1 VTVFRYLLKQS
12 RPRFWLY
19 LAGPVLVGLAF
30 GAASVG
36 DLLGWLPLAL
46 FAYFLV
52 PANVFLY
59 GVNDVFDRDVDRR
72 NPKKDAKEVRYRGNR
87 ATVAAVLASL
97 AAGLALLALVP
108 RPAAPWIAG
117 FLVLGA
123 AYSVPPARLKVR
135 PPLDSLSNGLYVL
148 PGGAAFA
155 ALTGSQPPLLAIVG
169 GWLWAMAMHTY
180 SAVPDIDPDREAG
193 IGTLATA
200 LGERGALLY
209 CAGTWAL
216 AALAFGA
223 LDWRAGVL
231 IGVYPVLALWSLAS
245 EVAVGRAYWYFPA
258 INTVVGALMTMAGL
272 WRIVDVY

>member
-1 VTVFRYLLKQS
+1 VTVLGYLLKQS
-12 RPRFWLY
+12 RPRFWFY

-30 GAASVG
+30 GAESVG

-59 GVNDVFDRDVDRR
+59 GVNDVFDRDVDLR
-72 NPKKDAKEVRYRGNR
+72 NPKKDEREVRYRGNR
-87 ATVAAVLASL
+87 ATVVAVLASL

-108 RPAAPWIAG
+108 RPAVPWIVG

-135 PPLDSLSNGLYVL
+135 PPLDSVSNGLYVL

-155 ALTGSQPPLLAIVG
+155 ALTGTQPPLLAVAG

-180 SAVPDIDPDREAG
+180 SAVPDVEPDREAG
-193 IGTLATA
+193 IRTLATT

-216 AALAFGA
+216 AALAFAG
-223 LDWRAGVL
+223 LDWRAGL
-231 IGVYPVLALWSLAS
+231 LLGAYPVLALWTLSS
-245 EVAVGRAYWYFPA
+245 DVTVARAYWYFPA
-258 INTVVGALMTMAGL
+258 INTVVGALMTMGGL
-272 WRIVDVY
+272 WRLVDVY